1 MSIAHPDRRPRYGSH
16 RYDDDLLLKAPIPLW
31 LALVFLVRHLLLL
44 GITFLP
50 TTGEEIEVLR
60 NLVRPEFIFADLPAA
75 LVMAAGFRRR
85 RPCPDWVRRIW
96 RRAREIL
103 TLSILMYLGLLVA
116 TLAGSSLPLRDAI
129 DEPLLVSLL
138 VSLAV
143 PVYLW
148 RSRLLADVVRDCPGR
163 HDA

>member
-1 MSIAHPDRRPRYGSH
+1 MSVAPLRRRLRYASH
-16 RYDDDLLLKAPIPLW
+16 RYDDDLLLKAPVLLW
-31 LALVFLVRHLLLL
+31 LTLVFLVRHLLLL

-60 NLVRPEFIFADLPAA
+60 NLVRPELVVADLPAA

-85 RPCPDWVRRIW
+85 RPCPNWVRRIW

-103 TLSILMYLGLLVA
+103 TLSILIYVGILLLRLTDA
-116 TLAGSSLPLRDAI
+116 SMPLRDAI
-129 DEPLLVSLL
+129 DEPLLISLL
-138 VSLAV
+138 LSLAV

-148 RSRLLADVVRDCPGR
+148 RSRLVADVVRDCPGY
-163 HDA
+163 HDT

>member
-1 MSIAHPDRRPRYGSH
+1 MSGAHPERRPRYASH
-16 RYDDDLLLKAPIPLW
+16 RYDDDLLLKVSILLW

-50 TTGEEIEVLR
+50 TTGEEIDVLR
-60 NLVRPEFIFADLPAA
+60 TLVRPEFVLADLPAA

-85 RPCPDWVRRIW
+85 RPCPDWVRRVW

-116 TLAGSSLPLRDAI
+116 ALVGSSLPLRDAI

-138 VSLAV
+138 LSLAV
-143 PVYLW
+143 AFYLW
-148 RSRLLADVVRDCPGR
+148 RSRLVADVVRDCPGR
-163 HDA
+163 NDG